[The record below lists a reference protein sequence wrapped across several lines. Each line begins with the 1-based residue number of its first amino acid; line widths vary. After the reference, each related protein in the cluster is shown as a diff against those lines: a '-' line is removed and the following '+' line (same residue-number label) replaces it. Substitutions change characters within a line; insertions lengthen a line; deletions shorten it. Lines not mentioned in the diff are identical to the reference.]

1 MGGIADV
8 AGEFI
13 ESGTGLLELAED
25 VSSVVTEGGL
35 EFLNEFGGDTFFES
49 STGLL
54 TLGSDLGVLDASYEL
69 VGSFAG
75 DADFFNFTSFGDIID
90 SATTSVSDFAGSAV
104 NQAQGFFSGLLNEV
118 PIPTETGVDFVGR
131 TALGKLV
138 DQAGSFVPSFDTLA
152 AQAQKSITQQIVTTG
167 IQTAARAVSG
177 ATAQIP
183 VVGGLVS
190 GAVNRTAGAVSTTI
204 NQQIAGRPVTIPNLS
219 QLTGIT
225 PNIGIPNVP
234 GIQLASLGPVPVNL
248 LKTPTGTVSVTGADG
263 GALNIQTP
271 GINPSATQATVFAN
285 YQSSY
290 DPETGQYS
298 VIGKDGLPLEG
309 YSNLTEDLA
318 TQIAQEANANA
329 VDAGSLQPTVQQA
342 GPTVTQA
349 VNPETGDYYV
359 PAPDL
364 APSASA
370 IDRSAGNVGYTTAFD
385 PETGAYAV
393 VNLETGLPVA
403 TGLTEQQALLQAQ
416 EQTFIDAGEVPPP
429 PVDTDIRLNAGPGIS
444 NGIAF
449 DDEGNLL
456 PGYFVGEDGVPVFI
470 GGGFVDPNTA
480 LLAEAARLAALRD
493 QARQQQTI
501 RAQRQNQAQAGDW
514 RVRLRLAPNSNYLYN
529 APDCGQVLW
538 PLRNTDGVIFPYT
551 PTIDTA
557 YKANY
562 DAYDL
567 THSNYRGYFYKNS
580 YVDQINLKATFTAQD
595 TAEANY
601 LLAVIHFFRSA
612 TKMFYG
618 QDSERG
624 SPPPLTYLSG
634 LGDFQFNEHPCV
646 VSQFNYN
653 LPADVNYIRAQS
665 VVTNGTNLL
674 NARTRQTVYGNPL
687 SYALQR
693 LQTLGQGINKGA
705 LDAPFA
711 PQGSLGAANPTYVPT
726 KIDISLVLLPMQSRQ
741 QVSKQ
746 FSVRDF
752 AKGNLLR
759 GGFW

>member
-1 MGGIADV
+1 MAE
-8 AGEFI
+8 AAEFV
-13 ESGTGLLELAED
+13 ESSTGLLEVAED

-54 TLGSDLGVLDASYEL
+54 TLGSDLGALDASYEL

-90 SATTSVSDFAGSAV
+90 GATTSVTDFAGSAV
-104 NQAQGFFSGLLNEV
+104 DQSKGFFSGLLNNA
-118 PIPTETGVDFVGR
+118 PIPTETGVDFVSR

-167 IQTAARAVSG
+167 IRTAAGAISG

-183 VVGGLVS
+183 VVGGIVS
-190 GAVNRTAGAVSTTI
+190 GAVNRTAGAVNASI
-204 NQQIAGRPVTIPNLS
+204 NQQIGRGTAIGNISLS
-219 QLTGIT
+219 QITGIT

-234 GIQLASLGPVPVNL
+234 GIQLASLGNNIPLSL
-248 LKTPTGTVSVTGADG
+248 LKNPTGAVSVTGANG
-263 GALNIQTP
+263 QPLNIQTP
-271 GINPSATQATVFAN
+271 GINPNAFSATAVNTTAN
-285 YQSSY
+285 PQVGGFFGE
-290 DPETGQYS
+290 PPG
-298 VIGKDGLPLEG
+298 
-309 YSNLTEDLA
+309 
-318 TQIAQEANANA
+318 
-329 VDAGSLQPTVQQA
+329 TVQENPA
-342 GPTVTQA
+342 DIPLSDLVTE
-349 VNPETGDYYV
+349 P
-359 PAPDL
+359 PADS

-370 IDRSAGNVGYTTAFD
+370 IQTFTAPNPEVTGFFIDDLANSAPSASSIDRSAGPVGYTVSAD
-385 PETGAYAV
+385 PEGGFAV

-429 PVDTDIRLNAGPGIS
+429 GPDTIGPLARTPGGFTAEQLNAIAAAQTVSAGDIDFTQVGPQQTE
-444 NGIAF
+444 A
-449 DDEGNLL
+449 
-456 PGYFVGEDGVPVFI
+456 
-470 GGGFVDPNTA
+470 A
-480 LLAEAARLAALRD
+480 LFAAEAATTAALRD

-501 RAQRQNQAQAGDW
+501 RAQRQNQAQSTDW
-514 RVRLRLAPNSNYLYN
+514 RVRLRLAPTSDYLYN
-529 APDCGQVLW
+529 APDCGPVLW
-538 PLRNTDGVIFPYT
+538 PLRDSDGVIFPYT
-551 PTIDTA
+551 PSIDTA

-562 DAYDL
+562 DSYDL
-567 THSNYRGYFYKNS
+567 THSNYRGYFYKGS
-580 YVDQINLKATFTAQD
+580 HVDSINLRATFTAQD
-595 TAEANY
+595 TTEANY
-601 LLAVIHFFRSA
+601 LLAVIHFFRSV

-618 QDSERG
+618 QDAQRG

-634 LGDFQFNEHPCV
+634 FGDYQFNEHPCV

-665 VVTNGTNLL
+665 VLSNGNNLL
-674 NARTRQTVYGNPL
+674 NARKRQTVLGNPL

-693 LQTLGQGINKGA
+693 LATVGMTKGG
-705 LDAPFA
+705 LDVTFA
-711 PQGSLGAANPTYVPT
+711 PGGSLGADNSTYVPT
-726 KIDISLVLLPMQSRQ
+726 KMDIQLTLLPIQSRS

-746 FSVRDF
+746 FSLRGF
-752 AKGNLLR
+752 ANGNLIK

>member
-90 SATTSVSDFAGSAV
+90 SATTFVSDFNIPSA
-104 NQAQGFFSGLLNEV
+104 
-118 PIPTETGVDFVGR
+118 
-131 TALGKLV
+131 
-138 DQAGSFVPSFDTLA
+138 
-152 AQAQKSITQQIVTTG
+152 ITQQVTG
-167 IQTAARAVSG
+167 TAIKTATNLVSSQV
-177 ATAQIP
+177 AQIP
-183 VVGGLVS
+183 VIGSFAAPITRSLA
-190 GAVNRTAGAVSTTI
+190 GAVNPNIAQTPGFNPAAGISL
-204 NQQIAGRPVTIPNLS
+204 R
-219 QLTGIT
+219 QLTGIA

-234 GIQLASLGPVPVNL
+234 GIQLASLGNNIPLNL
-248 LKTPTGTVSVTGADG
+248 LKNPTGAVSVFGANG
-263 GALNIQTP
+263 QPLNIQTP
-271 GINPSATQATVFAN
+271 GFNPNAFSAT
-285 YQSSY
+285 
-290 DPETGQYS
+290 
-298 VIGKDGLPLEG
+298 
-309 YSNLTEDLA
+309 
-318 TQIAQEANANA
+318 
-329 VDAGSLQPTVQQA
+329 
-342 GPTVTQA
+342 A
-349 VNPETGDYYV
+349 VNTATNPQVGGFFGEPPGTPQENPADV
-359 PAPDL
+359 PLSDL
-364 APSASA
+364 VTEPPLDTTPSASA
-370 IDRSAGNVGYTTAFD
+370 IDQSAGPVGYTTAFD

-416 EQTFIDAGEVPPP
+416 EQTFIDAGEVPAPAP
-429 PVDTDIRLNAGPGIS
+429 DTDIRLNAGPGVS

-456 PGYFVGEDGVPVFI
+456 PGFFVGEDGVPVFI

-501 RAQRQNQAQAGDW
+501 RAQRQNQAQSSDW

-529 APDCGQVLW
+529 APDCGQILW

-601 LLAVIHFFRSA
+601 LLGVIHFFRSV

-618 QDSERG
+618 QDAERG

-665 VVTNGTNLL
+665 VVQNGTNLL
-674 NARTRQTVYGNPL
+674 NARARQTVYGNPL
-687 SYALQR
+687 SYALNR
-693 LQTLGQGINKGA
+693 LSTLGQGINKGA

-711 PQGSLGAANPTYVPT
+711 PEGSLGAGNPTYVPT
-726 KIDISLVLLPMQSRQ
+726 KIEISLVLLPMQARS

>member
-1 MGGIADV
+1 MAEIADV
-8 AGEFI
+8 ASEFV

-54 TLGSDLGVLDASYEL
+54 TLGSDLGALDASYEL

-90 SATTSVSDFAGSAV
+90 GATTSVTDFAGSAV
-104 NQAQGFFSGLLNEV
+104 DQSKGFFSGLLNNA
-118 PIPTETGVDFVGR
+118 PIPTETGVDFVSR

-167 IQTAARAVSG
+167 IRTATGAISG

-183 VVGGLVS
+183 VVGGIVS
-190 GAVNRTAGAVSTTI
+190 GAVNRTAGAVNASI
-204 NQQIAGRPVTIPNLS
+204 NQQIGRGTAIGNISLS
-219 QLTGIT
+219 QITGIT

-234 GIQLASLGPVPVNL
+234 GIQLASLGNNIPLSL
-248 LKTPTGTVSVTGADG
+248 LKNPTGAVSVTGANG
-263 GALNIQTP
+263 QPLNIQTP
-271 GINPSATQATVFAN
+271 GINPNAFSATAVNTTAN
-285 YQSSY
+285 PQVGGFFGE
-290 DPETGQYS
+290 PPG
-298 VIGKDGLPLEG
+298 
-309 YSNLTEDLA
+309 
-318 TQIAQEANANA
+318 
-329 VDAGSLQPTVQQA
+329 TVQENPA
-342 GPTVTQA
+342 DIPLSDLVTEPP
-349 VNPETGDYYV
+349 VDSV
-359 PAPDL
+359 
-364 APSASA
+364 PSASA
-370 IDRSAGNVGYTTAFD
+370 IDRSAGPVGYTVSAD
-385 PETGAYAV
+385 PEGGFAV

-429 PVDTDIRLNAGPGIS
+429 GPDTIGPLARPPGGFTADQLNAIAAAQGVDAGDIDFTQVGPQQTE
-444 NGIAF
+444 A
-449 DDEGNLL
+449 
-456 PGYFVGEDGVPVFI
+456 
-470 GGGFVDPNTA
+470 A
-480 LLAEAARLAALRD
+480 LFAAEAATTAALRD

-501 RAQRQNQAQAGDW
+501 RAQRQNQAQSTDW
-514 RVRLRLAPNSNYLYN
+514 RVRLRLAPTSDYLYN
-529 APDCGQVLW
+529 APDCGPVLW
-538 PLRNTDGVIFPYT
+538 PLRDSDGVIFPYT
-551 PTIDTA
+551 PSIDTA

-562 DAYDL
+562 DSYDL
-567 THSNYRGYFYKNS
+567 THSNYRGYFYKGS
-580 YVDQINLKATFTAQD
+580 HVDSINLRATFTAQD
-595 TAEANY
+595 TTEANY
-601 LLAVIHFFRSA
+601 LLAVIHFFRSV

-618 QDSERG
+618 QDAQRG

-634 LGDFQFNEHPCV
+634 FGDYQFNEHPCV

-665 VVTNGTNLL
+665 VLSNGNNLL
-674 NARTRQTVYGNPL
+674 NARKRQTVLGNPL

-693 LQTLGQGINKGA
+693 LATVGMTKGG
-705 LDAPFA
+705 LDVTFA
-711 PQGSLGAANPTYVPT
+711 PGGSLGADNSTYVPT
-726 KIDISLVLLPMQSRQ
+726 KMDIQLTLLPIQSRS

-746 FSVRDF
+746 FSLRGF
-752 AKGNLLR
+752 ANGNLIK

>member
-8 AGEFI
+8 ATEFV

-90 SATTSVSDFAGSAV
+90 TATTSVSDFAGSAV

-152 AQAQKSITQQIVTTG
+152 AQAQKSITQQIVNTG
-167 IQTAARAVSG
+167 IRTAAGAISG

-183 VVGGLVS
+183 VVGGIVS
-190 GAVNRTAGAVSTTI
+190 GAVNRTAGAVSNAV
-204 NQQIAGRPVTIPNLS
+204 NQQIGGRPITGPSLS

-234 GIQLASLGPVPVNL
+234 GIQLASLGNNIPLSL
-248 LKTPTGTVSVTGADG
+248 LKNPTGAVSVTGANG
-263 GALNIQTP
+263 QPLSIQTP
-271 GINPSATQATVFAN
+271 GFNPNAFSATAVNTAA
-285 YQSSY
+285 
-290 DPETGQYS
+290 DPQVGGFFGEPPG
-298 VIGKDGLPLEG
+298 
-309 YSNLTEDLA
+309 
-318 TQIAQEANANA
+318 
-329 VDAGSLQPTVQQA
+329 TVQENPA
-342 GPTVTQA
+342 DVPLSDLVTEPL
-349 VNPETGDYYV
+349 VDS
-359 PAPDL
+359 

-370 IDRSAGNVGYTTAFD
+370 IDRSAGPVGYTTAFD
-385 PETGAYAV
+385 PETGGFSV

-416 EQTFIDAGEVPPP
+416 EQTFIDAGEVAPPGPDTIGPLARP
-429 PVDTDIRLNAGPGIS
+429 PGGFTPEQLNAIAAAQGVSAGDIDFTQAGPQQTE
-444 NGIAF
+444 A
-449 DDEGNLL
+449 
-456 PGYFVGEDGVPVFI
+456 
-470 GGGFVDPNTA
+470 A
-480 LLAEAARLAALRD
+480 LFAAEAATTAALRD

-501 RAQRQNQAQAGDW
+501 RAQRQNQAQSTDW
-514 RVRLRLAPNSNYLYN
+514 RVRLRLAPTSDYLYN
-529 APDCGQVLW
+529 APDCGPVLY
-538 PLRNTDGVIFPYT
+538 PLRDSDGVIFPYT
-551 PTIDTA
+551 PTIDIG

-562 DAYDL
+562 SHYDL
-567 THSNYRGYFYKNS
+567 IHSNYRGYFYQNS
-580 YVDQINLKATFTAQD
+580 HIDQIQLKATFTAQD
-595 TAEANY
+595 TTEANY
-601 LLAVIHFFRSA
+601 LLAVIHFFRSV

-618 QDSERG
+618 QDAERG

-634 LGDFQFNEHPCV
+634 LGDYQFNEHPCV
-646 VSQFNYN
+646 VTQFNYN
-653 LPADVNYIRAQS
+653 LPADVNYVRAQS
-665 VVTNGTNLL
+665 VLSNGNNLL
-674 NARTRQTVYGNPL
+674 NARKRQTVLGNPL

-693 LQTLGQGINKGA
+693 LTTVGMTKGGLDQT
-705 LDAPFA
+705 FA
-711 PQGSLGAANPTYVPT
+711 PSGSLGADNSTYVPT
-726 KIDISLVLLPMQSRQ
+726 KMEISLTLLPMQSRA
-741 QVSKQ
+741 QVSQQ
-746 FSVRDF
+746 FSLRGF
-752 AKGNLLR
+752 ANGNLLK